1 MRLVF
6 SAMALVLALGGCAA
20 PRTWVLSPADA
31 ATAMISGDRLTLTR
45 VASETGGEDPLILL
59 TLTHADGRAMRFE
72 EANHAP
78 YDLRA
83 QAAGGPLA
91 QAMGLLGDEQ
101 PTLYGARAEENQGA
115 PFVCAPS
122 GPVSIGVLETADGDV
137 RIVGLRQGFEFETGP
152 DGAVEALPFSPDQ
165 VCARLRFQRG

>member
-45 VASETGGEDPLILL
+45 VASETGGGDPLILL

-91 QAMGLLGDEQ
+91 QAMGLLGNEQ
-101 PTLYGARAEENQGA
+101 PTLFHARDEVSQSA
-115 PFVCAPS
+115 PFLCAPD
-122 GPVSIGVLETADGDV
+122 GAASIGILEAVDGV
-137 RIVGLRQGFEFETGP
+137 RIVGLKQGFEFETAA

-165 VCARLRFQRG
+165 ICARLRFRRD